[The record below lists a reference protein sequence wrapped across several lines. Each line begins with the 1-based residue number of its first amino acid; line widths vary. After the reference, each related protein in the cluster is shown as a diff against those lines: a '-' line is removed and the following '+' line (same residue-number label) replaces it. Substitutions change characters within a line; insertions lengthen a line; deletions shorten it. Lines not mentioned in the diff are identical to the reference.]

1 MASLK
6 DKYMSEIDEQFD
18 TIIAPIEDRLDIPS
32 FDGDEVVTDEMPF

>member
-32 FDGDEVVTDEMPF
+32 FDDDDVVTDEMPF